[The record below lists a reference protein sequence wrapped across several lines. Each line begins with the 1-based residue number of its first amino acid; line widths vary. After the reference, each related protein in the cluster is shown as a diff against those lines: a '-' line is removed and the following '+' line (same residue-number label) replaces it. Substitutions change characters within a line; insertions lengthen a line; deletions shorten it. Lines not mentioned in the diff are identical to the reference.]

1 MMSVA
6 NANAAPIY
14 DEKVKQILG
23 KLSEG
28 KSREKVAEEL
38 GYNNYKSMDMYIRR
52 RNFIWSQREQTYIP
66 AQGII
71 QPADLEY
78 DSRIPSKVDKA
89 IYLFKQK
96 SVDAQE
102 IAKQLGFHSRR
113 ELAQYMSDKGYQWS
127 SEKGNYVRGV
137 AATVEQEQPAAK
149 ESEPESLDIESFLPL
164 LQSLRHHKDRL
175 LDMLASDS
183 ESGRMPRY
191 VVPGV
196 LTTKSVHMSHL
207 LDKLSR
213 EYSREKNISQRDLF
227 EVALVE
233 FFQKY
238 GYRREIERLLQNRQ

>member
-6 NANAAPIY
+6 NANAAPVF
-14 DEKVKQILG
+14 DEKVKQILY

-89 IYLFKQK
+89 IYLSKQK

-102 IAKQLGFHSRR
+102 IAKQLGFHSRCFCQ
-113 ELAQYMSDKGYQWS
+113 A
-127 SEKGNYVRGV
+127 
-137 AATVEQEQPAAK
+137 
-149 ESEPESLDIESFLPL
+149 
-164 LQSLRHHKDRL
+164 
-175 LDMLASDS
+175 
-183 ESGRMPRY
+183 
-191 VVPGV
+191 
-196 LTTKSVHMSHL
+196 
-207 LDKLSR
+207 
-213 EYSREKNISQRDLF
+213 
-227 EVALVE
+227 
-233 FFQKY
+233 
-238 GYRREIERLLQNRQ
+238 